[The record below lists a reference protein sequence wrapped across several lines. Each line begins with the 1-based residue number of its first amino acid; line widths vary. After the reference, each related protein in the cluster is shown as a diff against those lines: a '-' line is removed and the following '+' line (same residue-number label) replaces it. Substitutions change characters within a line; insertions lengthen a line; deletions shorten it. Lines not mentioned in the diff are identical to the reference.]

1 MTGIHGVYNDAENA
15 TVVGY
20 YTIDGMRLNAP
31 QKGLNIVKM
40 SNGTS
45 RKVMMR
51 K

>member
-40 SNGTS
+40 SDGRTV
-45 RKVMMR
+45 KVM